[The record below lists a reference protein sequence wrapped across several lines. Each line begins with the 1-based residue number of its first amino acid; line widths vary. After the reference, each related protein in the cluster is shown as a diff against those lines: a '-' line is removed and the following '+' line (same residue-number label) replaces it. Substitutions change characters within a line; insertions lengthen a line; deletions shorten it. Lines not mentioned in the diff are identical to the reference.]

1 MSAITSL
8 LLNWFSKHK
17 RDLPW
22 RNFPTPYHI
31 WLSEIIL
38 QQTRVDQGL
47 AYYIKFVDRWP
58 DVQQLAAADEQEVL
72 KMWQGLG
79 YYSRARNLLTAAK
92 QLVNQY
98 DGRFPNQFT
107 EIKKLKGVGDYTAA
121 AIASIAFNQPVPVID
136 GNVFRVLSRLF
147 AVDEPIDT
155 SAGKKTF
162 QLLAAELLDHDNP
175 GDYNQAI
182 MEFGAL
188 QCTPKNPDCENC
200 PLRDH
205 CLAFA
210 QNRVN
215 QLPVKIGKV
224 KVRKRFLN
232 YFVIYGKY
240 QQKCYTL
247 LRYRENGDVW
257 QGLYD
262 FPCIETAAPVSL
274 EELGQEDFLKRLKAV
289 ALAIRQQGGTVK
301 HILTH
306 QQLFATFYIVHC
318 KDGFE
323 ELKNKSL
330 SLVAQSELGNY
341 PLPRLIDRFLLEN
354 KNIFINCNA

>member
-1 MSAITSL
+1 MSAISPL
-8 LLNWFSKHK
+8 LLNWYAKHK

-22 RNFPTPYHI
+22 RSSHAAYHI

-47 AYYIKFVDRWP
+47 AYYLKFIDRWP
-58 DVQQLAAADEQEVL
+58 DVYKLAAADEQEVL

-79 YYSRARNLLTAAK
+79 YYSRARNLLTAAN
-92 QLVNQY
+92 QLVHQY
-98 DGRFPNQFT
+98 DGQFPNQAA

-121 AIASIAFNQPVPVID
+121 AIASIAFNQAVPVID

-162 QLLAAELLDHDNP
+162 QLLAAELLDHDKP

-210 QNRVN
+210 QNRVS

-232 YFVIYGKY
+232 YFVIDGKY

-274 EELGQEDFLKRLKAV
+274 EELGKEDFLKRLKAV
-289 ALAIRQQGGTVK
+289 AIDIRQQGGTVK
-301 HILTH
+301 HVLTH
-306 QQLFATFYIVHC
+306 QQLFATFYVVHC
-318 KDGFE
+318 RDGFE
-323 ELKNKSL
+323 QLKNKSL

-354 KNIFINCNA
+354 KNIFKNCNA

>member
-8 LLNWFSKHK
+8 LLNWYKNHK
-17 RDLPW
+17 RELPW
-22 RNFPTPYHI
+22 RSSPTPYHV

-47 AYYIKFVDRWP
+47 AYYNKFVERWP
-58 DVQQLAAADEQEVL
+58 NVFQLAAANEQEVL

-79 YYSRARNLLTAAK
+79 YYSRARNLLSAAN
-92 QLVNQY
+92 QLVQKY
-98 DGRFPNQFT
+98 DGRFPDQVA

-136 GNVFRVLSRLF
+136 GNVFRVISRLF

-155 SAGKKTF
+155 AAGKKTF
-162 QLLAAELLDHDNP
+162 QILAEELLDTEKP

-188 QCTPKNPDCENC
+188 QCTPKNPDCQNC
-200 PLRDH
+200 PLREH
-205 CLAFA
+205 CLASA
-210 QNRVN
+210 KNLVN

-224 KVRKRFLN
+224 SVRKRFLN
-232 YFVIYGKY
+232 YFVIDGKH
-240 QQKCYTL
+240 KNECYTL

-262 FPCIETAAPVSL
+262 FPCIETVAPASL
-274 EELGQEDFLKRLKAV
+274 EEIGEDNFLKRLKAV
-289 ALAIRQQGGTVK
+289 AIDIRQLGGTVK
-301 HILTH
+301 HVLTH
-306 QQLFATFYIVHC
+306 QQLFATFYVVHC
-318 KDGFE
+318 TEEFE
-323 ELKNKSL
+323 QLKNKSL

-354 KNIFINCNA
+354 KNIFENCNP

>member
-1 MSAITSL
+1 MSAITPL
-8 LLNWFSKHK
+8 LLNWYATHK
-17 RDLPW
+17 RVLPW
-22 RNFPTPYHI
+22 RSSHTAYHI

-47 AYYIKFVDRWP
+47 AYYLKFIDRWP
-58 DVQQLAAADEQEVL
+58 DVHQLAAADEQEVL

-92 QLVNQY
+92 QLVNLY
-98 DGRFPNQFT
+98 DGQFPKQAA

-121 AIASIAFNQPVPVID
+121 AIASIAFNLPIAVID
-136 GNVFRVLSRLF
+136 GNVFRVISRLF

-162 QLLAAELLDHDNP
+162 QLLAAELLDQDKP
-175 GDYNQAI
+175 ADYNQAI

-188 QCTPKNPDCENC
+188 QCTPKNPDCERC
-200 PLRDH
+200 TLRHH

-210 QNRVN
+210 QNRVS

-232 YFVIYGKY
+232 YFVIDGKY
-240 QQKCYTL
+240 QQKYYTL

-262 FPCIETAAPVSL
+262 FPCIETAAPACL
-274 EELGQEDFLKRLKAV
+274 EELGKEDFLKKLKAV
-289 ALAIRQQGGTVK
+289 AINIRQQGGIVK

-306 QQLFATFYIVHC
+306 QQLFATFYVVNC
-318 KDGFE
+318 TDGFE
-323 ELKNKSL
+323 QLKNKSL
-330 SLVAQSELGNY
+330 SLVAQSDLGNY

-354 KNIFINCNA
+354 EDIFKNSNA